1 MKYARECDVLD
12 RFRVLGVIPF
22 DDLSGLMLH
31 GVALINPSHFEG
43 WSTSVEE
50 SKSLGKR
57 ILLSDIPVHREQS
70 PPFGVYFAPD
80 DAEGLAQCLW
90 NTLQQFDPQSEFRM
104 REDAQMGLI
113 ARQLEFAETLS
124 NLLSMQ
130 RR

>member
-1 MKYARECDVLD
+1 MKLLKHRNQRVQVLATGSTQDYRHPKFFDSLMKYARECDVLD

-31 GVALINPSHFEG
+31 GVALINPSHFEV

-70 PPFGVYFAPD
+70 PP
-80 DAEGLAQCLW
+80 LRCL
-90 NTLQQFDPQSEFRM
+90 LCSR
-104 REDAQMGLI
+104 
-113 ARQLEFAETLS
+113 
-124 NLLSMQ
+124 
-130 RR
+130 